1 MQILL
6 QKFAAPKYL
15 YISLV
20 AIGIVLLVAN
30 FYGRETA
37 TTVTNLLYLLTPAI
51 LVTLS
56 TMIALRFRGKGEH
69 GKAWIM
75 FVAFAASW
83 LSAECIRYIYNIV
96 YDNPYSFPAA
106 SHLFYHTGYLF
117 LFLFTLYYI
126 KPVEKA
132 ITKKMLFISF
142 AISMALFLPTI
153 YLTASLNQGANSYEL
168 LMAASHPIADSIVSF
183 PSLLGIM
190 LFFNGKVNFLWAVM
204 CLAVTLNIIADTST
218 LLSASPEYHY
228 VRSPLDILY
237 LWAYALF
244 IFGVHSHVKI
254 FKHYK
259 MNFYANLEDLR

>member
-6 QKFAAPKYL
+6 QKLVAPKYL
-15 YISLV
+15 HISLI
-20 AIGIVLLVAN
+20 AIGIGLLVAN
-30 FYGRETA
+30 FYGKEIA
-37 TTVTNLLYLLTPAI
+37 TTVTNLLYLPTPAI
-51 LVTLS
+51 LVILS
-56 TMIALRFRGKGEH
+56 TMIALRFRGRGEH

-83 LSAECIRYIYNIV
+83 LSAEYIRYTYKVV
-96 YDNPYSFPAA
+96 YDNPYSFPIT
-106 SHLFYHTGYLF
+106 SHLFYHIGYVF
-117 LFLFTLYYI
+117 LFLFALYYI

-142 AISMALFLPTI
+142 AISMTLFLPTI
-153 YLTASLNQGANSYEL
+153 YLTTSLNQGANSYEL
-168 LMAASHPIADSIVSF
+168 LMAASHPISDSIVLF
-183 PSLLGIM
+183 PSLLGII
-190 LFFNGKVNFLWAVM
+190 LFFKGKVNFLWAVM
-204 CLAVTLNIIADTST
+204 CLAVTLNIIADTSA

-244 IFGVHSHVKI
+244 IFGVHNHVKI